1 MHIHIKCFQIKENN
15 LELSEL
21 QKEKIKELCN
31 KYLELADFENAIRYT
46 KYNNSNRTG
55 LQIAYVFI
63 YGTINKNLILNI
75 LRMYY

>member
-1 MHIHIKCFQIKENN
+1 MLSDKENN

-21 QKEKIKELCN
+21 QKEKIKE
-31 KYLELADFENAIRYT
+31 FEKENIKPDVIVA
-46 KYNNSNRTG
+46 G